1 MSNHQLAKSL
11 YVNDGKNPTDI
22 SAALGVS
29 RTTVYAYKNKDLAN
43 GVDWDELRFLKAT
56 DTKDAERNEEEF
68 LALLIF
74 NFEQTL
80 NKLNDLEPIEQVEVL
95 SKYANQ
101 YYKLK
106 NQRDNPKVT
115 KAEVAKKVLQRL
127 SELALDKEDSAV
139 ITFLSRHADQIVKAA
154 LEA

>member
-43 GVDWDELRFLKAT
+43 GIDWDELRFLKAT
-56 DTKDAERNEEEF
+56 DTKDAEKSEEEF

-74 NFEQTL
+74 NFEQAL
-80 NKLNDLEPIEQVEVL
+80 NKLNDLDSIEQVDVL